1 MMTRDPEC
9 DDAEGDM
16 GGSVQSNIL
25 TMVGVMGVL
34 GSFFA
39 LGALLFT
46 LWEVMCLRASRF
58 SIICILSQ
66 DWTFFDAFYFCFIT
80 STTIG
85 FGDLTPDIVG
95 MGTHKIS
102 KK

>member
-1 MMTRDPEC
+1 MRRNSNLASHGILVWASLNTYLMMSRDPEC

-46 LWEVMCLRASRF
+46 LWEVMCLE
-58 SIICILSQ
+58 
-66 DWTFFDAFYFCFIT
+66 
-80 STTIG
+80 
-85 FGDLTPDIVG
+85 P
-95 MGTHKIS
+95 
-102 KK
+102 